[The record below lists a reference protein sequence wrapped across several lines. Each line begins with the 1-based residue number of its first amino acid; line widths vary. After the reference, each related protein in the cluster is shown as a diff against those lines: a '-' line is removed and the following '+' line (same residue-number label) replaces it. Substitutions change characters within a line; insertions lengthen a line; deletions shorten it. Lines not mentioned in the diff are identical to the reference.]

1 MCTLYI
7 YISINFIR
15 QTIKTP
21 DFTLRCAS
29 CRTDDLSD
37 VILFDTF
44 RDILYIYIIYIC
56 NICIINIYGFIIHV

>member
-37 VILFDTF
+37 VILFV
-44 RDILYIYIIYIC
+44 IYYIYIIYIC